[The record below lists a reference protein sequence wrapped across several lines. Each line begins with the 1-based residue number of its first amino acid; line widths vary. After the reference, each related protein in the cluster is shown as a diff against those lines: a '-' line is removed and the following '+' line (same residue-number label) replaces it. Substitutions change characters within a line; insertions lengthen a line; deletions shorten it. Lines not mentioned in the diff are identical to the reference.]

1 MQLQIICNKILHCN
15 PTAVRLSAVRVT
27 LAPEHYHSVIAGL
40 DPVIYNSLFRNNFLR
55 RDGS

>member
-1 MQLQIICNKILHCN
+1 MALLFCHRRAR

-27 LAPEHYHSVIAGL
+27 VAPEHYYSVIAGL

-55 RDGS
+55 RDGSQA